1 MLPRGARFLIAA
13 ALATPAIN
21 AQARGGRAAPGMIRG
36 TVIDHYS
43 SRPSVDRLV
52 VVGKAK
58 ATTDIDGR
66 FAIPAP
72 AGPYDITVVDRNR
85 SAVTFFRGLRRRD
98 PVLLHYGDPN
108 LVPNGY
114 ETHAAHIDGTLSGG
128 GYDPK
133 TSNMATV
140 YFSSPQVV
148 RDKTLGGPTYG
159 ASSTGFGPLDLT
171 WIGPASITG
180 TLIAVRTT
188 REKPGDPTPAS
199 RDKGPV
205 VWWEAHKDVK
215 VSSGEVT
222 TADLAFTRLP
232 MGHIGAR
239 IEFDPGMVA
248 LGRGVTYFHARN
260 RGIPLDGDGR
270 ETRDPLFDYPVPDLR
285 HLPGRYCVNVYD
297 GTRGHFSSTSKCG
310 IALGATDVT
319 IRVHAPP
326 KLTSPAFKQYSH
338 DRVTISRDTRFAWT
352 ALDGPVVYRLTLK
365 GSPRINVYTTATSTA
380 WPDLQSVGISFPAIK
395 EGYGVSVTAF
405 GPHAGMDEAFSP
417 TGIATPFPSE
427 MFSSQSLEPYVEV
440 VAPGEPAVIPPAK
453 QVDDDDEA
461 PPRR

>member
-1 MLPRGARFLIAA
+1 LLPRGARFLIAA

-148 RDKTLGGPTYG
+148 RDKTLGGRRT
-159 ASSTGFGPLDLT
+159 AR
-171 WIGPASITG
+171 PA
-180 TLIAVRTT
+180 
-188 REKPGDPTPAS
+188 PGS
-199 RDKGPV
+199 
-205 VWWEAHKDVK
+205 
-215 VSSGEVT
+215 
-222 TADLAFTRLP
+222 
-232 MGHIGAR
+232 AR
-239 IEFDPGMVA
+239 W
-248 LGRGVTYFHARN
+248 
-260 RGIPLDGDGR
+260 
-270 ETRDPLFDYPVPDLR
+270 
-285 HLPGRYCVNVYD
+285 
-297 GTRGHFSSTSKCG
+297 
-310 IALGATDVT
+310 
-319 IRVHAPP
+319 
-326 KLTSPAFKQYSH
+326 TSP
-338 DRVTISRDTRFAWT
+338 
-352 ALDGPVVYRLTLK
+352 
-365 GSPRINVYTTATSTA
+365 GS
-380 WPDLQSVGISFPAIK
+380 
-395 EGYGVSVTAF
+395 
-405 GPHAGMDEAFSP
+405 
-417 TGIATPFPSE
+417 
-427 MFSSQSLEPYVEV
+427 
-440 VAPGEPAVIPPAK
+440 
-453 QVDDDDEA
+453 A
-461 PPRR
+461 PPRSPAPSSPSARRARSPATRRQRAGTRVPSSGGRPTRTSRCRAAR